1 MFIEF
6 TIIIH
11 TSNNS
16 KVTCEKHKNI
26 QSFHFSRLKS
36 REKQQL
42 GRGSQAKSKGILL
55 FLQKRE
61 EPGVRVGPY
70 REHHKTEP
78 VEYFQLLYTN
88 KLNFSYRKPL
98 SNLTMTRGPQI
109 SSSRCLNYFSTN

>member
-16 KVTCEKHKNI
+16 KVTCEKRGTI
-26 QSFHFSRLKS
+26 QSFHSSRLKS

-61 EPGVRVGPY
+61 EPQVRVGPY

-78 VEYFQLLYTN
+78 VEYFQLL
-88 KLNFSYRKPL
+88 
-98 SNLTMTRGPQI
+98 
-109 SSSRCLNYFSTN
+109 

>member
-16 KVTCEKHKNI
+16 KVTCEKRGTI

-61 EPGVRVGPY
+61 EPQVRVGPY

-78 VEYFQLLYTN
+78 VEYFQLL
-88 KLNFSYRKPL
+88 
-98 SNLTMTRGPQI
+98 
-109 SSSRCLNYFSTN
+109 